1 MIEEGN
7 WLCLNEQMSEHRG
20 SGFDAIICMG
30 NSFAHLPD
38 FSGDQHDQRTAITNF
53 YELLKPG
60 GILVIDH
67 RNYDYILEHG
77 AAPTKN
83 IYYSVNIFCPQFLI
97 SLMSPFCDLLSLNWA
112 ELGRVAFSPN
122 SICVLHVVMHCF
134 FYHCRAS
141 TFKASRPL
149 CCMSITNLTWLP

>member
-1 MIEEGN
+1 
-7 WLCLNEQMSEHRG
+7 
-20 SGFDAIICMG
+20 MG

-122 SICVLHVVMHCF
+122 SICVLHV
-134 FYHCRAS
+134 
-141 TFKASRPL
+141 L
-149 CCMSITNLTWLP
+149 CSDALLLLSLQSKHIQGIKTSVLYVNNQPNMITLDYQMEVSEIFPEEHTR

>member
-38 FSGDQHDQRTAITNF
+38 FSGDQHDQRIAITNF
-53 YELLKPG
+53 YDLLKPG

-83 IYYSVNIFCPQFLI
+83 IYYSVNISIFYPKPNLEKKSVLPQKCPYF
-97 SLMSPFCDLLSLNWA
+97 P
-112 ELGRVAFSPN
+112 
-122 SICVLHVVMHCF
+122 
-134 FYHCRAS
+134 
-141 TFKASRPL
+141 
-149 CCMSITNLTWLP
+149 